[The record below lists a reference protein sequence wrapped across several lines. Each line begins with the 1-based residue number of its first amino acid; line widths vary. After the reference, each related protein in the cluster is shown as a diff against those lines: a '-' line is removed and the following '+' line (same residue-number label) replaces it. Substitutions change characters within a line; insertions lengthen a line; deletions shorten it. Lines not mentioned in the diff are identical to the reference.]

1 MAYGTLT
8 TVTYYLSLF
17 NFSDKGGAQNYSDD
31 DDDDQP
37 GGSGMPNTGM
47 PPPIP
52 PMPPM
57 GMGMHGMPPMGMM
70 PPPGKWHTQLTIETQ
85 NRLSLVF

>member
-31 DDDDQP
+31 DDDVEDDAGQKLE
-37 GGSGMPNTGM
+37 
-47 PPPIP
+47 
-52 PMPPM
+52 
-57 GMGMHGMPPMGMM
+57 H
-70 PPPGKWHTQLTIETQ
+70 
-85 NRLSLVF
+85 